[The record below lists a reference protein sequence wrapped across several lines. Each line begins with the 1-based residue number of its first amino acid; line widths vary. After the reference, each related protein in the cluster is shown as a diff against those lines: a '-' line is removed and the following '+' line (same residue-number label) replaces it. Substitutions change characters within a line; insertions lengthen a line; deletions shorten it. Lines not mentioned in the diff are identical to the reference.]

1 MNFRE
6 LYEDSK
12 IDNFADDVKDVF
24 KDVSGLARSAFGKFK
39 DAKHQAQVDQKKAQ
53 TKVAKADKQLDKGKK
68 SKDEQ
73 PSKPDATI
81 DLKAGPRT
89 SEISIANIVVN
100 RRPSA
105 QNTHEFDDVGA
116 SNFGNLVNA
125 VPTLQKRLDATNIE
139 LSKKLR
145 NASYIDDYDRDKVT
159 DGLSDQTD
167 KPFIRAS
174 EQFLYQNKEGIAD
187 AWKDAL
193 LLDDPKRAATRMI
206 NALGNIVIAHKK
218 KNQQAVGSQ
227 KKIYYAEGLKLIN
240 MLAAQRQ
247 VLQFNLEQMAKTLDE
262 LSQKPVSEALLKRVG
277 KLSKKLT

>member
-6 LYEDSK
+6 LYEDGK

-24 KDVSGLARSAFGKFK
+24 KDVSGLARNALGKFK
-39 DAKHQAQVDQKKAQ
+39 DAKQQVQADQKKAL
-53 TKVAKADKQLDKGKK
+53 AKADKQAKADK
-68 SKDEQ
+68 SKTKDE
-73 PSKPDATI
+73 PNKSDTTPA

-89 SEISIANIVVN
+89 SEISIANIVVKK
-100 RRPSA
+100 RPSP

-116 SNFGNLVNA
+116 SHFTNLVNA
-125 VPTLQKRLDATNIE
+125 VPTLQKRLDAVNAE

-145 NASYIDDYDRDKVT
+145 SASYIDDYDRDKVT
-159 DGLSDQTD
+159 DSLADQTD

-193 LLDDPKRAATRMI
+193 LLDDPKRGAARMI
-206 NALGNIVIAHKK
+206 NALGDIVIAHKK
-218 KNQQAVGSQ
+218 KNQQAAGSQ
-227 KKIYYAEGLKLIN
+227 KKVYYAEGLKLIS

-247 VLQFNLEQMAKTLDE
+247 VLQFNLEQMAKTLDQ
-262 LSQKPVSEALLKRVG
+262 LSQKPVTEALLKRVG
-277 KLSKKLT
+277 KLSKKL